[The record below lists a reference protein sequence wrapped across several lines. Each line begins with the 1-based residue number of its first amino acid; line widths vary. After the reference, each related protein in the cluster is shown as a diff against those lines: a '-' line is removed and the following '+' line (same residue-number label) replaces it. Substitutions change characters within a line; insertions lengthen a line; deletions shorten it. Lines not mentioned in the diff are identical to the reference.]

1 MAITLR
7 VDERLKGRIMQS
19 VLLLNAKGGSGKTTI
34 ATNLASLYAS
44 AGFKTAILDYDPQ
57 GSSHH
62 WGSLRDSTE
71 RPPVHLIDASHK
83 RTGITRAF
91 QLKTPLDTERVIID
105 TPAGINRDL
114 LREAVDRADII
125 VIPVAPSPIDIH
137 ASAEFIRELML
148 TIKMRAAAIPIGIIA
163 NRVRQQTPI
172 YQPLEGFLAS
182 LDIPFLA
189 TLSDSDHYISA
200 LEKGIGIH
208 EMEPSIV
215 TQERIEWVPL
225 VKWIG
230 ERLPHTRSPDE
241 KPLLRAVA
249 N

>member
-1 MAITLR
+1 MTIYR

-57 GSSHH
+57 GSSHY

-71 RPPVHLIDASHK
+71 HAPVHIIDASHK

-91 QLKTPLDTERVIID
+91 QLKTPPDTERVIID
-105 TPAGINRDL
+105 TPAGISRDL

-125 VIPVAPSPIDIH
+125 VIPVTPSPIDIH

-148 TIKMRAAAIPIGIIA
+148 TIKMRAASIPIGIIA

-172 YQPLEGFLAS
+172 YQPLERFLDS
-182 LDIPFLA
+182 QDIPFLA

-200 LEKGIGIH
+200 SEKGVGIH
-208 EMEPSIV
+208 EMEPSLV
-215 TQERIEWVPL
+215 TQERIEWAPL

-230 ERLPHTRSPDE
+230 EHLPHTSSPGE
-241 KPLLRAVA
+241 NLLLRAAA